1 MELKI
6 KVSDLKKILS
16 LYYKKQ
22 DGIDSQIIISK
33 SVENDRFGEECN
45 LEIILKRKIRLFGEE
60 RTVSERLSE
69 DEVKEAIKDVFKD
82 EGYEVYDVTYDSGV
96 DHVWEGYGMGEHQES
111 RAYFRGVTVKIKEKV
126 KTK

>member
-60 RTVSERLSE
+60 RTVSERLSK

-96 DHVWEGYGMGEHQES
+96 DHVWEGYGMAEHQES